1 MEEETPLCPKCETSL
16 DRNADQKYLT
26 CPACGQQVNL
36 DSQWAY
42 LRGVDAFSEGQ
53 DIFMSQPLRKR
64 RMVQFNKVE
73 QEAVELLTT
82 LSERSGARFE
92 PDTVDFLLG
101 WVGPHPQFLQVA
113 GYIAL
118 ELQNK
123 GELSSDAR
131 SAVRKRTLEELE
143 GHLEYYWRD
152 LVGLRVVTDQGE
164 MLGTLTEIIATGS
177 NDVYVVQGRERE
189 YLIPALEE
197 VVLEVNLDDGVMK
210 VSPPEGLF
218 DL

>member
-1 MEEETPLCPKCETSL
+1 MPQESEPVLLGKIIATHGVKGQLRVFLFSGEFSSIAGLDTIMVKAPNSGMETFEVAAAARHGK
-16 DRNADQKYLT
+16 
-26 CPACGQQVNL
+26 
-36 DSQWAY
+36 
-42 LRGVDAFSEGQ
+42 
-53 DIFMSQPLRKR
+53 
-64 RMVQFNKVE
+64 KV
-73 QEAVELLTT
+73 LLT
-82 LSERSGARFE
+82 LKNYDNVNQVLHLVGRELYVERDQL
-92 PDTVDFLLG
+92 P
-101 WVGPHPQFLQVA
+101 
-113 GYIAL
+113 
-118 ELQNK
+118 ELP
-123 GELSSDAR
+123 
-131 SAVRKRTLEELE
+131 E
-143 GHLEYYWRD
+143 GEYYWRD

>member
-1 MEEETPLCPKCETSL
+1 MPQESEPVLLGKIIATHGVKGQLRVFLFSGEFSSIAGLDTVMVKAPNRGMETFEVAAAARHGK
-16 DRNADQKYLT
+16 
-26 CPACGQQVNL
+26 
-36 DSQWAY
+36 
-42 LRGVDAFSEGQ
+42 
-53 DIFMSQPLRKR
+53 
-64 RMVQFNKVE
+64 KV
-73 QEAVELLTT
+73 LLT
-82 LSERSGARFE
+82 LKNYDNVNQVLHLVGRELYVERDQL
-92 PDTVDFLLG
+92 P
-101 WVGPHPQFLQVA
+101 
-113 GYIAL
+113 
-118 ELQNK
+118 ELP
-123 GELSSDAR
+123 
-131 SAVRKRTLEELE
+131 E
-143 GHLEYYWRD
+143 GEYYWRD

>member
-1 MEEETPLCPKCETSL
+1 MPQESEPVLLGKIIATHGVKGQLRVFLFSGEFSSIAGLDTVMVKAPNRGME
-16 DRNADQKYLT
+16 
-26 CPACGQQVNL
+26 
-36 DSQWAY
+36 
-42 LRGVDAFSEGQ
+42 
-53 DIFMSQPLRKR
+53 IFEVAAAARHGK
-64 RMVQFNKVE
+64 KV
-73 QEAVELLTT
+73 LLT
-82 LSERSGARFE
+82 LKNYDNVNQVLHLVGCELYVERDQL
-92 PDTVDFLLG
+92 P
-101 WVGPHPQFLQVA
+101 
-113 GYIAL
+113 
-118 ELQNK
+118 ELP
-123 GELSSDAR
+123 
-131 SAVRKRTLEELE
+131 E
-143 GHLEYYWRD
+143 GEYYWRD

>member
-1 MEEETPLCPKCETSL
+1 MPQESEPVLLGKIIATHGVKGQLRVFLFSGEFSSIAGLDTVMVKAPNHGMETFEVAAAARHGK
-16 DRNADQKYLT
+16 
-26 CPACGQQVNL
+26 
-36 DSQWAY
+36 
-42 LRGVDAFSEGQ
+42 
-53 DIFMSQPLRKR
+53 
-64 RMVQFNKVE
+64 KV
-73 QEAVELLTT
+73 LLT
-82 LSERSGARFE
+82 LKNYDNVNQVLHLVGRELYVERDQL
-92 PDTVDFLLG
+92 P
-101 WVGPHPQFLQVA
+101 
-113 GYIAL
+113 
-118 ELQNK
+118 ELP
-123 GELSSDAR
+123 
-131 SAVRKRTLEELE
+131 E
-143 GHLEYYWRD
+143 GEYYWRD

>member
-1 MEEETPLCPKCETSL
+1 MPQQSEPVLLGKVIATHGVRGQLRVFLFSGEFSSIDGLDTVMLKAPNGEMETFEVAAAARHGK
-16 DRNADQKYLT
+16 
-26 CPACGQQVNL
+26 
-36 DSQWAY
+36 
-42 LRGVDAFSEGQ
+42 
-53 DIFMSQPLRKR
+53 
-64 RMVQFNKVE
+64 KV
-73 QEAVELLTT
+73 LLT
-82 LSERSGARFE
+82 LKNYDNVNQVLHLVGRELYVERDQL
-92 PDTVDFLLG
+92 P
-101 WVGPHPQFLQVA
+101 
-113 GYIAL
+113 
-118 ELQNK
+118 ELP
-123 GELSSDAR
+123 
-131 SAVRKRTLEELE
+131 E
-143 GHLEYYWRD
+143 GEYYWRD